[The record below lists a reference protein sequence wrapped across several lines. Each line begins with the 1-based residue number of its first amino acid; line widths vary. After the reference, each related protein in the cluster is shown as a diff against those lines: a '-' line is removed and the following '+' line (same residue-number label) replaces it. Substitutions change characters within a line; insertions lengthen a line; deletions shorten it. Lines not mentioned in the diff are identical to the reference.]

1 MATTLRSGRNRSLLA
16 GLVVASLCVGAG
28 ALTRSV
34 SGQSTDWNGPPAGDF
49 PLTGASYTNQRY
61 STLDQINTTNID
73 KLGGAWSI
81 HLEEQG
87 AAVGGL
93 DGTPIVIGGVMY
105 VTTPRLHVLAIDAA
119 TGAIKWRYRP
129 DSETRRS
136 RFAGFRWTTESACRR
151 GKHTNRRSG

>member
-1 MATTLRSGRNRSLLA
+1 MTRRRTAALVSLA
-16 GLVVASLCVGAG
+16 VGISVVAGPRGHAQKPTTVNW
-28 ALTRSV
+28 ALHNLDLGGT
-34 SGQSTDWNGPPAGDF
+34 
-49 PLTGASYTNQRY
+49 RY

-105 VTTPRLHVLAIDAA
+105 VTTPRLHVLALDAA
-119 TGAIKWRYRP
+119 TGAIRGTRAVAVHTGRVPHAARLRP
-129 DSETRRS
+129 SDG
-136 RFAGFRWTTESACRR
+136 AISALVAW
-151 GKHTNRRSG
+151 